1 MTGLRRSEM
10 DEARLRELAEIWGA
24 DLRRWPVAEA
34 EPARA
39 WSVANPALA
48 ERALFDARQ
57 LDAALDASPQPAV
70 SVALRDRVIASAAAA
85 GLKARAGLPAALKRL
100 FWIGGVGWAAAA
112 CAGVVF
118 GTSLGGQI
126 AAERQTD
133 LVLEQAMVTGIDDTS
148 LVEPGV
154 LG

>member
-1 MTGLRRSEM
+1 M
-10 DEARLRELAEIWGA
+10 DEARLKALADIWGG
-24 DLRRWPVAEA
+24 DLRRWPAGDAEA
-34 EPARA
+34 AQT
-39 WSVANPALA
+39 WSIANPALA
-48 ERALFDARQ
+48 ERVLFEARQ
-57 LDAALDASPQPAV
+57 LDAALDASPRPVV
-70 SVALRDRVIASAAAA
+70 SSALRDRVLASAATA

-118 GTSLGGQI
+118 GTSLGSQM

-133 LVLEQAMVTGIDDTS
+133 LVLEQALLPSLDDTT
-148 LVEPGV
+148 V